1 MGRQHTRNKPFTLED
16 YDDTTI
22 PVQRVAT
29 PPDYAYYSEDNPD
42 PEALIGSPAQQ
53 HAPSNSQE
61 AYPYR
66 QPTQTAGYPALP
78 PARPQKQRNYP
89 PGGSPYFAQPV
100 RYRTRRSPFPTL
112 VGLCFVLVQVVLLA
126 RALCLLFSVQAPSV
140 WLALLFAASD
150 LFVKPLLLL
159 VAKLNI
165 MAMMGTQVLT
175 ILEFLVA
182 ALAYGILSRIL
193 VRILKVLLNH

>member
-1 MGRQHTRNKPFTLED
+1 MGRQHARNKPFTLED

-22 PVQRVAT
+22 PVRRVAT

-42 PEALIGSPAQQ
+42 PEALIGSSAQQ
-53 HAPSNSQE
+53 YAPSGSQA
-61 AYPYR
+61 AYPYY
-66 QPTQTAGYPALP
+66 QSPQAAGYPALP
-78 PARPQKQRNYP
+78 PARPQKQRSYP

-100 RYRTRRSPFPTL
+100 RYRTRRSPFPAL
-112 VGLCFVLVQVVLLA
+112 VGLGFVLVQAVLLA
-126 RALCLLFSVQAPSV
+126 RALCLLLNVQATSV

-150 LFVKPLLLL
+150 LFVEPLRLL

-165 MAMMGTQVLT
+165 MPMMGTQVLT

-182 ALAYGILSRIL
+182 ALVYGILSRIL
-193 VRILKVLLNH
+193 VRILKALLNH

>member
-1 MGRQHTRNKPFTLED
+1 MGKQHTRNKPFTLED

-22 PVQRVAT
+22 PVRVAT

-42 PEALIGSPAQQ
+42 PEALIGPSVQQ
-53 HAPSNSQE
+53 YAPPNPQA
-61 AYPYR
+61 AYPYL
-66 QPTQTAGYPALP
+66 QPTQAAGYPAAP

-89 PGGSPYFAQPV
+89 PGGAPYFAQPV

-112 VGLCFVLVQVVLLA
+112 VGLCFVLVQLVLLA
-126 RALCLLFSVQAPSV
+126 RALCLLFSVQATSV

-150 LFVKPLLLL
+150 FFVKPLLLL

-193 VRILKVLLNH
+193 VRILKALLNH